1 MTFLDVLLTVV
12 AADASFIFINKNF
25 TIGMKFIFNLALVI
39 YYDTNTRK
47 EIFRYRSHLTGRCS
61 RRSKFTNHY
70 HFIPQWSSKI
80 EGKSLSYIAFVMSSC
95 LFNGLPST
103 TVTGPS
109 LMSAGYLK
117 GGPKFMQKNSFQ
129 KRAATFVTK
138 FAALFPYKYLG
149 TGQVS
154 S

>member
-70 HFIPQWSSKI
+70 HFIPQ
-80 EGKSLSYIAFVMSSC
+80 
-95 LFNGLPST
+95 
-103 TVTGPS
+103 
-109 LMSAGYLK
+109 
-117 GGPKFMQKNSFQ
+117 
-129 KRAATFVTK
+129 
-138 FAALFPYKYLG
+138 
-149 TGQVS
+149 
-154 S
+154 